1 MLRLFLIIVV
11 LSTQVLASGGKSIEM
26 LSVQDAIKIAF
37 EKNPEFNRLSQEINS
52 KKGEW
57 WQSFGIYDPELFYFK
72 EGIGDT
78 QPFSERRWG
87 VTQNIDFP
95 LTSYYRL
102 RKVNFETQ
110 ALESKYSAGRY
121 NIIAEIKTQYTNL
134 MYALEMT
141 HLAKKQLDISENLVS
156 ISEARYEA
164 GESSHLDLLKA
175 EIQKAEADNAMQRA
189 KQNFNVARYNLF
201 KLIGLEPEQQR
212 YSIQFS
218 DTLTY
223 IEVDIGQQSALHKL
237 EIQPQ
242 YISMNKKFNAADMS
256 VKQSWSEFLPNF
268 SLSYYQQDYNYGDG
282 YNYYGYQIGVN
293 IPLWFFMNQR
303 GKIQQKKAERNA
315 VRWQRKETELE
326 IKRQI
331 EIAWHSYDMSKKN
344 IQRFQQTI
352 RSKARQLWDLTSE
365 GYRTG
370 DITLLALLEAQRTYL
385 NSERQYFEALKD
397 YYMTII
403 VLEKFMQIELLFTDF
418 R

>member
-1 MLRLFLIIVV
+1 MLKSFLLFILFSAQAI
-11 LSTQVLASGGKSIEM
+11 ASDGNTIEI

-37 EKNPEFNRLSQEINS
+37 EKNPQFNRIAQEINS

-72 EGIGDT
+72 EGIGGA
-78 QPFSERRWG
+78 QAFSERRWG
-87 VTQNIDFP
+87 IVQNIDFP

-110 ALESKYSAGRY
+110 ALEAGYSAGRY
-121 NIIAEIKTQYTNL
+121 TIIAEIKKQYTNL
-134 MYALEMT
+134 MYAMEMK
-141 HLAKKQLDISENLVS
+141 HLAGKQLDISENLVNLS
-156 ISEARYEA
+156 AARYEA
-164 GESSHLDLLKA
+164 GESSHLDYLKA
-175 EIQKAEADNAMQRA
+175 EIQKAEADNDMEKA
-189 KQNFNVARYNLF
+189 KQNFNTARYNLF

-212 YSIQFS
+212 YNIKFP

-223 IEVDIGQQSALHKL
+223 VEVDIDQASALHKL
-237 EIQPQ
+237 EVQPQ
-242 YISMNKKFNAADMS
+242 YISMNKRFKAADMG
-256 VKQSWSEFLPNF
+256 VKESWSEFLPNF

-282 YNYYGYQIGVN
+282 YNYYGYQVGVN
-293 IPLWFFMNQR
+293 VPLWFFLNQR
-303 GKIQQKKAERNA
+303 GKIQQKKADRNA
-315 VRWQRKETELE
+315 VLWQRKDTELE

-344 IQRFQQTI
+344 IRRFREII
-352 RSKARQLWDLTSE
+352 RGKAKKLWDLTSE

-385 NSERQYFEALKD
+385 NSEKRYFEALKD

-403 VLEKFMQIELLFTDF
+403 VLEKFMQVELLFTNSH
-418 R
+418 